1 MKINVEVDCTPLE
14 ARQFFGLPNVEPLQ
28 NAVMAQVESRM
39 LAEMERFSPETLMRS
54 WFSLFPQNSDQMN
67 QVFSSLF
74 KRAAGQDQEPPRR

>member
-28 NAVMAQVESRM
+28 NALMAQVEQRM

-54 WFSLFPQNSDQMN
+54 WFTLFPQNSEQMQ
-67 QVFSSLF
+67 QVFGAMF
-74 KRAAGQDQEPPRR
+74 KRAAGQE